1 MKVSAPSSPGV
12 RAGIRLGV
20 LLLTLH
26 LPALA
31 VSAEPAGPGT
41 AGSDLEAVLERLA
54 AKADQYNRYALGFT
68 CEESVIK
75 SSYNAE
81 QGSFK
86 KRDREVYDYLFERS
100 ESTGRLQEVREIT
113 EENGRPVRHNARDLS
128 LEIPPSY
135 AWSQIF
141 ARQNRGKF
149 QYRLAGRMLKGYRL
163 LLQID
168 FVGVAA
174 EPGKEDI
181 AGWSGRASVDSG
193 SLNLYLIEAEP
204 SGQAARIDAERLK
217 YQRAFAIMGV
227 PLASRPRSRQLT
239 VLFGLDNEGLT
250 YPAETTLAKSV
261 YIKTAELGLEEKI
274 QLRYRSYRFFKV
286 GTQEEEA
293 RDKPAADPNAAP
305 PPPPAEKPAGA
316 PADPNGP
323 RK

>member
-1 MKVSAPSSPGV
+1 MKASATASFAA
-12 RAGIRLGV
+12 RAGIRVAV
-20 LLLTLH
+20 LFLAAG
-26 LPALA
+26 LPGRALA
-31 VSAEPAGPGT
+31 ADPSAPGT
-41 AGSDLEAVLERLA
+41 PGGDLESVLERLA

-68 CEESVIK
+68 CQESVIK

-81 QGSFK
+81 QGSFR

-100 ESTGRLQEVREIT
+100 EATGRLQEVREIT
-113 EENGRPVRHNARDLS
+113 EENGRPVRRGTRDLS

-168 FVGVAA
+168 FVGIAA
-174 EPGKEDI
+174 EPGKADI

-250 YPAETTLAKSV
+250 YPAETTVAKSV
-261 YIKTAELGLEEKI
+261 YVKSAELGLEEKV

-293 RDKPAADPNAAP
+293 RDKPAADPNAP
-305 PPPPAEKPAGA
+305 PPPPADPPPAAA
-316 PADPNGP
+316 PPDPNRPG
-323 RK
+323 